1 MSENKVSEKS
11 FPLFKIIGKNLLLI
25 ILVSVLC
32 ALIGLGYSVL
42 RVKPTYTASRS
53 VILRTT
59 LDQSGQAALANQ
71 ATLGKMYLPS
81 ILEVIKSTDIINVA
95 NENYDNEEEN
105 ILVGSVGMEYDVS
118 SLIFELSYTDKSP
131 ALAKEKLEV
140 FIDTVSDEISKY
152 IKAEDVKLIHTQRD
166 SDVTKTEYYTN
177 YTVIGLV
184 AGLVI
189 SMVIV
194 FLIYALDN
202 TVRSKSEFEE
212 MTGMSVVAFIDKD
225 VDKKAKN

>member
-1 MSENKVSEKS
+1 M
-11 FPLFKIIGKNLLLI
+11 
-25 ILVSVLC
+25 
-32 ALIGLGYSVL
+32 
-42 RVKPTYTASRS
+42 
-53 VILRTT
+53 
-59 LDQSGQAALANQ
+59 
-71 ATLGKMYLPS
+71 
-81 ILEVIKSTDIINVA
+81 
-95 NENYDNEEEN
+95 
-105 ILVGSVGMEYDVS
+105 
-118 SLIFELSYTDKSP
+118 
-131 ALAKEKLEV
+131 

-184 AGLVI
+184 SGLVI